1 MAVVEIAKIQ
11 VRRGDA
17 RYTGMPTLD
26 TGEFGWAIAGTN
38 PDKINPELY
47 IGNQLNDGA
56 TLAGNTR
63 ILTELDIPNIFQAS
77 VTTSTYTY
85 TGNKSLTTGVTVYT
99 GPGNSDI
106 VRTVQRKLDEFVSVM
121 DFGIKSG
128 DTTAVTT
135 LGLQR
140 AIDQLYLNSDKSNP
154 VARVK
159 LRIPAGTY
167 QVTATIYI
175 PPYASIV
182 GEGKDKTIIEY
193 TGPASTAVFQFVDLT
208 STPGAP
214 VTVANFNSNTSP
226 RYIEISGMTLQYG
239 STVLPDTA
247 YPLLRADA
255 AVDSIIND
263 VKFKGNYFVSGNPS
277 YMSGLNKNHVGIDI
291 RGTGAIT
298 SKNLRIT
305 NCLFDTLSY
314 GIKSNYDIE
323 DTVID
328 NNKFE
333 NCYRAIVYGEELAAA
348 QQTGPKR
355 SRITRNVFNIIAQEA
370 IYVTTGSFINVSTD
384 HVSSQNLYVNVGN
397 NSSKAV
403 PGNGDINPS
412 TATSVIRFDSYGNVS
427 DNDTFTR
434 FSLINSTTTQSL
446 FVLPIDGHA
455 SIIDNKVKVITL
467 ASGTASGVLV
477 KLAKAP
483 LITNVKIQYHF
494 TAPGVSRWGD
504 LYVVIAQN
512 IVADV
517 TDHYKFSGGDG
528 NLTFNAT
535 LDNTPNGSGYPA
547 NTIRVTYSGNYLNG
561 QITYQINQYY

>member
-26 TGEFGWAIAGTN
+26 TGEFGWAIAGTD
-38 PDKINPELY
+38 PDKITPELY

-63 ILTELDIPNIFQAS
+63 VLTELDIPNIFQAS

-85 TGNKSLTTGVTVYT
+85 TGNKSLTTNVTVYT
-99 GPGNSDI
+99 GFGNSDV
-106 VRTVQRKLDEFVSVM
+106 VRTVQKKLDESVSIM
-121 DFGIKSG
+121 DFGIISG
-128 DTTAVTT
+128 ATTVVTTA
-135 LGLQR
+135 GLQR
-140 AIDQLYLNSDKSNP
+140 ALDQLYLNSDKTNP

-159 LRIPAGTY
+159 LKIPAGTY
-167 QVTATIYI
+167 QVTATIYV

-193 TGPASTAVFQFVDLT
+193 TGDAGKAVFQFVDLT

-214 VTVANFNSNTSP
+214 VMVANFNSNTSP
-226 RYIEISGMTLQYG
+226 RYIEMSGMTIQYG

-255 AVDSIIND
+255 AVDTIIDD
-263 VKFKGNYFVSGNPS
+263 VKFKGNYFDSGNPS

-305 NCLFDTLSY
+305 NCLFETLSY

-333 NCYRAIVYGEELAAA
+333 NLYRGIVYGEELAAA

-355 SRITRNVFNIIAQEA
+355 SRITRNVFSIISKEA
-370 IYVTTGSFINVSTD
+370 VYITTGTYINVNTD
-384 HVSSQNLYVNVGN
+384 HILSQNFYTNVGN
-397 NSSKAV
+397 NSSKV
-403 PGNGDINPS
+403 SPGNGDVNPT
-412 TATSVIRFDSYGNVS
+412 TATSIIRFDSYGNVS
-427 DNDTFTR
+427 ENDTFSR
-434 FSLINSTTTQSL
+434 FININNTTTQSL
-446 FVLPIDGHA
+446 FILPINGHA
-455 SIIDNKVKVITL
+455 SIIDNKVKVLSL
-467 ASGTASGVLV
+467 ASGTASGTFL

-494 TAPGVSRWGD
+494 TGPGISRWGD
-504 LYVVIAQN
+504 LYVVVAQD
-512 IVADV
+512 IVADI
-517 TDHYKFSGGDG
+517 TDNYKFSGGDG
-528 NLTFNAT
+528 NLVFSAA
-535 LDNTPNGSGYPA
+535 LDNTPNSAGYPS
-547 NTIRVTYSGNYLNG
+547 NTIRITYSGNSANG